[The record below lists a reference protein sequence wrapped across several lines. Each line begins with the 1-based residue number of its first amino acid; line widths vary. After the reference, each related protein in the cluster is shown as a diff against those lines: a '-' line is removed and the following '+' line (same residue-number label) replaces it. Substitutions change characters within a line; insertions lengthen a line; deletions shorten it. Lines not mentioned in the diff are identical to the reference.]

1 MATAVVVGGA
11 IVNALAFSG
20 SNYLFS
26 KLGGSDEERRRH
38 DIALEELSKA
48 EQEYEHERIQRLDFI
63 NEKLKEQKH
72 AVQTFSD
79 IDQAMQ
85 EYYLVTGEDLSS
97 TQGIDLKK
105 KPKLANFYQPS
116 DNQKAKEVVFIL
128 FSMVAVYGVAVFIQ
142 KKHGRKKWLKF
153 ITHREDISKVY
164 LP

>member
-1 MATAVVVGGA
+1 MASAVVVVGGA

-48 EQEYEHERIQRLDFI
+48 EQEYERERMQKLDFI

-79 IDQAMQ
+79 IDQALQ
-85 EYYLVTGEDLSS
+85 EYYLVTGENLPPI
-97 TQGIDLKK
+97 QGI
-105 KPKLANFYQPS
+105 KPKLADFYQPS
-116 DNQKAKEVVFIL
+116 ENQKAKEVVFIL
-128 FSMVAVYGVAVFIQ
+128 FSMVAVYSVAVFVQ
-142 KKHGRKKWLKF
+142 KKHGRKNG
-153 ITHREDISKVY
+153 
-164 LP
+164 

>member
-1 MATAVVVGGA
+1 MATAVVVVGGA

-48 EQEYEHERIQRLDFI
+48 EQDYERERIQRLDFI
-63 NEKLKEQKH
+63 NEKLEEQKH
-72 AVQTFSD
+72 AEQTFSD
-79 IDQAMQ
+79 IDQALQ

-97 TQGIDLKK
+97 IQEK
-105 KPKLANFYQPS
+105 KPKLADFYQPS

-128 FSMVAVYGVAVFIQ
+128 FGMVAVYSVAIFIQ
-142 KKHGRKKWLKF
+142 KKHGRK
-153 ITHREDISKVY
+153 DG
-164 LP
+164 

>member
-1 MATAVVVGGA
+1 MATAVVVVGGA

-26 KLGGSDEERRRH
+26 KLGSSDEERRRH

-48 EQEYEHERIQRLDFI
+48 EQEYERKRIQRLDFI

-85 EYYLVTGEDLSS
+85 EYYLVTGKDLALPS
-97 TQGIDLKK
+97 QGIKK
-105 KPKLANFYQPS
+105 KPKLADFYQPS

-128 FSMVAVYGVAVFIQ
+128 FGMVAVYSVAIFIQ
-142 KKHGRKKWLKF
+142 KKHGRK
-153 ITHREDISKVY
+153 DG
-164 LP
+164 